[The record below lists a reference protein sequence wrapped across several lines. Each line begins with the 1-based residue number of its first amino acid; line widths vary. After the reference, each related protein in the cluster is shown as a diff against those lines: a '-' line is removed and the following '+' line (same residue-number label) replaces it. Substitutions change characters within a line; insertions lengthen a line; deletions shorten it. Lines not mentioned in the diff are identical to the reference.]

1 MAITYSSPSYAG
13 YLSKPFIADILLDAK
28 TLKDGLI
35 TVMPNVKKRLVI
47 QTIDTDAIVQ
57 ARQDLFNPVSAGTPV
72 NERELDPVNMMSQD
86 QIGIAALLQSWQAAD
101 MKPGA
106 NNNDLPSDMGQ
117 FIIQRKAQRLAIEC
131 EKRIWLGDTSLTTDL
146 SLKWHDGLIKK
157 ALADPTVKKSKAGAS
172 KQVVTAVSVG
182 ATTALTVAA
191 VTDFVVGDYVTGLT
205 FTGAD
210 AALLNGQSFPIIDV
224 TGNVITI
231 SAVTTGKTITTG
243 GATSVSYINQSNVVK
258 VLFNAF
264 RLIPVQIREADDFVF
279 YVSRNI
285 ADAYVD
291 ASLNVAA
298 GQGHAYQNAE
308 GLVFKDKKIVPMD
321 YFPTNTIFAS
331 RVGNLF
337 FGTDLESDLN
347 QVEAKYMKDVTLDDV
362 YRYSAKFS
370 GDVNFGF
377 GSQISMFYP
386 F

>member
-13 YLSKPFIADILLDAK
+13 YLAKPFIADLLLDAK
-28 TLKDGLI
+28 TLKEGLI

-57 ARQDLFNPVSAGTPV
+57 ARQDLFNPVSAGTPIT
-72 NERELDPVNMMSQD
+72 ERYLDPVNLMSQD

-117 FIIQRKAQRLAIEC
+117 FLIQRKAQRLAIEV
-131 EKRIWLGDTSLTTDL
+131 EKRIWLGDTALTTDL

-157 ALADPTVKKSKAGAS
+157 AKADASVIKSKAGAS
-172 KQVVTAVSVG
+172 KQAVTAIAVG
-182 ATTALTVAA
+182 ATTALTVAT
-191 VTDFVVGDYVTGLT
+191 VTDFVVGDYVTGVT

-210 AALLNGQSFPIIDV
+210 AALLNGQSFPIIDI

-231 SAVTTGKTITTG
+231 AAVTTGKTITTS
-243 GATSVSYINQSNVVK
+243 GATVVSYINQSNILN

-264 RLIPVQIREADDFVF
+264 RLVPVQVREADDFVF

-291 ASLNVAA
+291 ASLNAA
-298 GQGHAYQNAE
+298 KGQGFAYQK
-308 GLVFKDKKIVPMD
+308 GMDLVFKDKKIVPMD

-331 RVGNLF
+331 RIGNLF
-337 FGTDLESDLN
+337 FGTDLESDFN

-370 GDVNFGF
+370 DDVNYGF
-377 GSQISMFYP
+377 GSQITMFYP